1 MLNITP
7 EKELEM
13 MNATSDHDQ
22 NGYVPVR
29 EEEDEINYFPII
41 PPIANYWATPNFHYY
56 APSPYEIRQLAMRE
70 LQRRQYY

>member
-41 PPIANYWATPNFHYY
+41 PPIANYWTAPNFHYY
-56 APSPYEIRQLAMRE
+56 APSPFEIQQLAMRE